1 MSDAAE
7 GSPRAGDTLFP
18 GAGLRVGVRLAL
30 AAAGG
35 GALFLAFPDANLP
48 WCAPLGVL
56 LVSVAVL
63 GSRVGDAFLIGLVA
77 GLACFVPTLSWSGI
91 YVGALP
97 WLALATAE
105 AFYVAGMATLLT
117 WLQAPFLRRKR
128 PVLALA
134 LVPLC
139 WVLQET
145 ARSSTPFGGF
155 PWARLAF
162 SQADSPLARFAALG
176 GAPGVTLAVALMG
189 TLGHA
194 ALVYA
199 VRGRRLV
206 AAVPVLGLMAVPIL
220 ATAVQV
226 PTDGERVP
234 VAMVQGNVPRPGL
247 DFNAE
252 RRKVLDN
259 HVAGT
264 LKVAASGAS
273 PSLVIWPENSSDID
287 PLRNADAGQE
297 ISAAV
302 RAVGVPILV
311 GAVLNEPAP
320 RISNASLLY
329 RPGADVPE
337 RYVKQ
342 HPVPFAEYMPYRSFF
357 RVFSDKVD
365 LLRTDF
371 APGHV
376 PGSFRIP
383 WAGGAYWAL
392 PTICFEVAYD
402 DLVRTSV
409 TLPGRQSSLL
419 VVQTNNATFG
429 YTAESEQQFAIS
441 RIRAIEHGRSVAHV
455 STVGVSALIAPDGS
469 YTGKTS
475 LFTPAQ
481 VLGAV
486 TIRSGLTVSDRI
498 GRLPEAVVGLLV
510 LGLGVAGR
518 LPRGGAKVRRT
529 VTRNPVEKESLGV

>member
-1 MSDAAE
+1 MASA
-7 GSPRAGDTLFP
+7 SLP
-18 GAGLRVGVRLAL
+18 GALLPFGIRVVL
-30 AAAGG
+30 AALGG
-35 GALFLAFPDANLP
+35 VALFLAFPDANLP
-48 WCAPLGVL
+48 WCAPLGVVL
-56 LVSVAVL
+56 ISVAVL
-63 GSRVGDAFLIGLVA
+63 GTGMPQAFVIGLVA
-77 GLACFVPTLSWSGI
+77 GLACFVPVLSWSGI

-97 WLALATAE
+97 WLALATTE
-105 AFYVAGMATLLT
+105 AVYIALMAMAQS
-117 WLQAPFLRRKR
+117 WLQAPFVRTGRAL
-128 PVLALA
+128 PALA
-134 LVPLC
+134 IVPLC

-162 SQADSPLARFAALG
+162 SQSDSPLARFAALA
-176 GAPGVTLAVALMG
+176 GAPGVTLAVALVG
-189 TLGHA
+189 ALAHA
-194 ALVYA
+194 ALMYA
-199 VRGRRLV
+199 CQRRRLM
-206 AAVPVLGLMAVPIL
+206 AAVPVLGLVAIPALAAVV
-220 ATAVQV
+220 AV

-234 VAMVQGNVPRPGL
+234 VAMVQGNVPHPGL

-297 ISAAV
+297 IHAAV
-302 RAVGVPILV
+302 RAVGAPVLL
-311 GAVLNEPAP
+311 GAVLDEPAP

-329 RPGADVPE
+329 RPGADAPE

-357 RVFSDKVD
+357 RVFSSKVD

-371 APGHV
+371 APGHA

-383 WAGGAYWAL
+383 WARGAYWAL

-409 TLPGRQSSLL
+409 TLPGRASSLL

-469 YTGKTS
+469 YGGKTS
-475 LFTPAQ
+475 LFTPEQ
-481 VLGAV
+481 VVGMV
-486 TIRSGLTVSDRI
+486 TIRSALTVSDRI
-498 GRLPEAVVGLLV
+498 GRLPEVAVALMA

-518 LPRGGAKVRRT
+518 RLRRGAKVRRT
-529 VTRNPVEKESLGV
+529 VNRNPVERESLGV